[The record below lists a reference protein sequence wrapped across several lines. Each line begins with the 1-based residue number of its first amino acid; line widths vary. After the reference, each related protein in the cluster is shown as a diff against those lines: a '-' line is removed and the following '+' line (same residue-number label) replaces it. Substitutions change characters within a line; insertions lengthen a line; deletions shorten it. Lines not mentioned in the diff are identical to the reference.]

1 MTSPCPLPDQPASS
15 AVGAAS
21 CGRLPAASRLAW
33 GPRRRRCVTAVFVSL
48 AVLPCA
54 SCQGDTA
61 SKFGFQGDPKESR
74 VSHEPIVIPRPK
86 DARAAVPF
94 LRDRRPVDQDDGGWE
109 AKLGLAQDYAAG
121 GYDKE
126 ALAIVMAAQALQ
138 PPAGWSARF
147 AALEASLRVLR
158 TEEDLLRVEVR
169 PERDYVLF
177 GEPVALRL
185 RVRNVG
191 REVVVLPPP
200 ARGARR
206 GDVLSPGAVS
216 LDVVRTDRDIYASRM
231 RRTWTQHFLWQAAGS
246 QEVRIAPG
254 ATHEIPV
261 QIPAEEVGDPLVG
274 LRVIE
279 VGGTL
284 RPARVQVGGQGRN
297 VRLRVRP
304 GRVVVLPA
312 GYEPLVQDPLASMG
326 KAVDG
331 VAPVHLLLA
340 AEFVA
345 RTRGTDAV
353 RILARALAE
362 GDPSLRRAALGGL
375 EILRGR
381 FEGQP
386 VRPLA
391 QPLMEAFERAP
402 ARREAIMEG
411 LAALTDVRLAPDARL
426 WRDWWSRDVSDASRL
441 GGGGQPGAGAD
452 GGSRTKGPAFE
463 R

>member
-1 MTSPCPLPDQPASS
+1 MHARAWWVLVVVLGPCL
-15 AVGAAS
+15 G
-21 CGRLPAASRLAW
+21 G
-33 GPRRRRCVTAVFVSL
+33 
-48 AVLPCA
+48 
-54 SCQGDTA
+54 CQGDTA

-74 VSHEPIVIPRPK
+74 VSREPIVIPRPTA
-86 DARAAVPF
+86 ARAGVPF
-94 LRDRRPVDQDDGGWE
+94 LRDRRPVDQDDGGWD
-109 AKLGLAQDYAAG
+109 AKIGLAQDYAAG
-121 GYDKE
+121 GYDQE
-126 ALAIVMAAQALQ
+126 ALAIVTAALALH
-138 PPAGWSARF
+138 PPAPWSARF
-147 AALEASLRVLR
+147 AALEASLRILR
-158 TEEDLLRVEVR
+158 TEEELLRVEVR

-177 GEPVALRL
+177 GEPVDLRL

-200 ARGARR
+200 ARGARAD
-206 GDVLSPGAVS
+206 DVASPGAVT

-231 RRTWTQHFLWQAAGS
+231 RRTWTQNFLWQGAASKG
-246 QEVRIAPG
+246 VRIAPG
-254 ATHEIPV
+254 GVHEIAV
-261 QIPAEEVGDPLVG
+261 QIPAEEVGDALVG
-274 LRVIE
+274 MRVIE

-284 RPARVQVGGQGRN
+284 RPARIEVGGQVRN

-312 GYEPLVQDPLASMG
+312 GYEPLVQDPLSSMG

-345 RTRGTDAV
+345 RTRGPEAV

-381 FEGQP
+381 MTGQP
-386 VRPLA
+386 LRPLA
-391 QPLMEAFERAP
+391 APLMEAFERSP
-402 ARREAIMEG
+402 ARREALMEG

-426 WRDWWSRDVSDASRL
+426 WRDWWSREVTDTTRV
-441 GGGGQPGAGAD
+441 GAATVD
-452 GGSRTKGPAFE
+452 GPAPAAGKGPTFGG
-463 R
+463 